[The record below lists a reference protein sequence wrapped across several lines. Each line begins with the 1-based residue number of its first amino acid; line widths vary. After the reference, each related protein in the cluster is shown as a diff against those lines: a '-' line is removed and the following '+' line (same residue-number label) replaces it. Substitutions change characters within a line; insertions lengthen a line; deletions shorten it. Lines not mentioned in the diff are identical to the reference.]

1 MPAATRATVDPRT
14 ILNPGVLIDLRGRD
28 LGLRWR
34 LTKKFRVSFRL
45 DYV

>member
-1 MPAATRATVDPRT
+1 MPAATTATVDPRA
-14 ILNPGVLIDLRGRD
+14 ILNPGVLIDLRGRG

-34 LTKKFRVSFRL
+34 HTKKFRVNFRL